1 MHLHFFLNNL
11 QNVFGKMFLLFLLY
25 MFTKFSI
32 ILQTPNSC
40 FHMFKRRT
48 PTKRMDEVSQIMRV
62 NVCDQEHER
71 QKNLSKNIPNYKN
84 SQERIKSAS
93 AERRL
98 RARADGP
105 TESCAWGM
113 NNTEN

>member
-1 MHLHFFLNNL
+1 
-11 QNVFGKMFLLFLLY
+11 
-25 MFTKFSI
+25 
-32 ILQTPNSC
+32 
-40 FHMFKRRT
+40 
-48 PTKRMDEVSQIMRV
+48 MDEVSQIMRV

-84 SQERIKSAS
+84 SRERIKSAS
-93 AERRL
+93 AEQRL

-113 NNTEN
+113 NNTES